1 MSSQTSLSAPVLV
14 DSYRL
19 HRSKL
24 SILPIKHPS
33 SLSACANL
41 DLSSLSIS
49 RCDQVAHRFTSLHFK
64 DHQHV
69 KTYSSKISPRSRP
82 VDLVDFIQTH
92 LSTPLQT
99 RLSTPLKIST
109 CRLRSKLTCR
119 LRSKPQR
126 LPTSSKLTCQ
136 LNSSTSSK
144 RTRQLY
150 LKLHANLNLSISS
163 TPLENL
169 TCRSSQKSQL
179 SFAVSSTPSS
189 PSACAHLDL
198 SSLSISRCFQQLS
211 NSRQRH
217 FKTSLV
223 DLVDL
228 VDLFPQN
235 DPKTHSK
242 PHAFVNVF
250 SRSTF
255 SVTLSQFS
263 LKLLELSYSH

>member
-92 LSTPLQT
+92 LSTPLKISTCRNFIQT
-99 RLSTPLKIST
+99 HLSTSLKISTCRFRSKLNLSTQLVDST

-119 LRSKPQR
+119 LNLS
-126 LPTSSKLTCQ
+126 TSSKLN
-136 LNSSTSSK
+136 LSTSSK

-169 TCRSSQKSQL
+169 ACRSSQKSQL
-179 SFAVSSTPSS
+179 SFAVSSTPQVPALALISTCRVSRSQGASS
-189 PSACAHLDL
+189 SCRTLASVTSKLHSLI
-198 SSLSISRCFQQLS
+198 LSISSISFRKMIPKL
-211 NSRQRH
+211 
-217 FKTSLV
+217 T
-223 DLVDL
+223 
-228 VDLFPQN
+228 QN
-235 DPKTHSK
+235 L
-242 PHAFVNVF
+242 
-250 SRSTF
+250 
-255 SVTLSQFS
+255 TLS
-263 LKLLELSYSH
+263 

>member
-92 LSTPLQT
+92 LST
-99 RLSTPLKIST
+99 SLKIST
-109 CRLRSKLTCR
+109 CRLRPKSQLVDSAPNSLVNSTCR
-119 LRSKPQR
+119 LHPNSLVERLESFIQTR
-126 LPTSSKLTCQ
+126 LP
-136 LNSSTSSK
+136 
-144 RTRQLY
+144 
-150 LKLHANLNLSISS
+150 

-169 TCRSSQKSQL
+169 TRRS
-179 SFAVSSTPSS
+179 
-189 PSACAHLDL
+189 HLE
-198 SSLSISRCFQQLS
+198 
-211 NSRQRH
+211 
-217 FKTSLV
+217 
-223 DLVDL
+223 
-228 VDLFPQN
+228 
-235 DPKTHSK
+235 
-242 PHAFVNVF
+242 
-250 SRSTF
+250 
-255 SVTLSQFS
+255 
-263 LKLLELSYSH
+263 KLYRLHPNLIC